1 MIVSNIE
8 VPNID
13 EIEKRLGQF
22 KAKAPQALYRAINN
36 AVDKAFTEDKKA
48 ASEKYNVAQKNVAP
62 TLRKAKASKANLKG
76 AVISTGERIP
86 LYDFK
91 HKDGDPIS
99 VAVKK
104 GNSMKPLSG
113 DPKAFIAT
121 MKNGHIGI
129 FERKGTLQKGRKT
142 RRPGVQRTVNK
153 HNERIKQLHSLSVPQ
168 MLKDEKMMKQ
178 VEKAA
183 MNRLHERLEHHID
196 RILQKG

>member
-1 MIVSNIE
+1 MIIQDIE
-8 VPNID
+8 VPSIGT
-13 EIEKRLGQF
+13 IEKRLG
-22 KAKAPQALYRAINN
+22 KLRARAPQALYRAIND
-36 AVDKAFTEDKKA
+36 AVSGAFTEEKKA

-62 TLRKAKASKANLKG
+62 TLRKAKASKSNLKG
-76 AVISTGERIP
+76 AVISTGKRIP

-91 HKDGDPIS
+91 NKDGDPIS

-104 GNSMKPLSG
+104 GNSMKPLNG

-153 HNERIKQLHSLSVPQ
+153 HNERIRQLHSLSVPQ
-168 MLKDEKMMKQ
+168 MLKDEKMMGRI
-178 VEKAA
+178 EDKA
-183 MNRLHERLEHHID
+183 MDVLQKRLEHHID
-196 RILQKG
+196 YILKRG